1 MVKFLTKSFICHYFY
16 LIIFDKQMRSLNSF
30 ILEDKKFNS
39 FKNHLEINEA
49 VESVEASVVDNK
61 PTDILHL
68 EDSPLSWQKVGR
80 LTPEKFNDIFGGKLI
95 VICIPCTS
103 ISTFAGGVFEKDAKK
118 KDTFGYFNNGKTI
131 IVVSSITKET
141 CEVND
146 MKFAPLPIYASW
158 GHTHFLTPEIIK
170 IKTEDVIK
178 SIAALRLKVFQEH
191 GGSKLWVI
199 NKVKEFGTK
208 SSEFGWKDLF
218 KPFYNIVN
226 NYFDTYN
233 KVFDEVEEIVKKGRA
248 IEDVTKLRKGSTWNY
263 AVLNRKGYN
272 SDVRISIVGYEK
284 ATMVSYAYADWPV
297 IIHPHIISTSEF
309 HMVEHGKGISVYKI
323 TDTMYEKAAKAI
335 DKLQPALDTM
345 HSDFTQLYNKWIS
358 KFMLGEPIDFDKIE
372 DEAETNIENQAKSNG
387 DEVNKIEGA
396 KTSKEAEEIVSK
408 EVKLTPKERAAVEA
422 KMKAWHEGTRKQN
435 IKACSDGKLKINWQ
449 VCKELGYDAEV
460 KKIEDEAKSR
470 GLTLESIQ
478 IDLEDYVVND

>member
-1 MVKFLTKSFICHYFY
+1 
-16 LIIFDKQMRSLNSF
+16 MRSLKSF
-30 ILEDKKFNS
+30 ILEDKKFHS

-68 EDSPLSWQKVGR
+68 EDSPLPWQKVGR
-80 LTPEKFNDIFGGKLI
+80 LTPEKFNDIFGGKMI

-118 KDTFGYFNNGKTI
+118 KDTFGYFKNGKTI

-146 MKFAPLPIYASW
+146 MQFAPQPLYASW
-158 GHTHFLTPEIIK
+158 DHTHYSTPQNRK

-178 SIAALRLKVFQEH
+178 SIAALRLKIFQER

-199 NKVKEFGTK
+199 NKVGEFGYK
-208 SSEFGWKDLF
+208 SGIFGWKDLF
-218 KPFYNIVN
+218 KPFYSIIN

-233 KVFDEVEEIVKKGRA
+233 KVLDEVEEIVKKGRY

-263 AVLNRKGYN
+263 AVLNRRGYGSDVVFSIIGYN
-272 SDVRISIVGYEK
+272 K
-284 ATMVSYAYADWPV
+284 ATMISHAYHAWPV
-297 IIHPHIISTSEF
+297 ILHPYTVSTSEF
-309 HMVEHGKGISVYKI
+309 YMSDYGKGMSGYKI
-323 TDTMYEKAAKAI
+323 TDAVYEKAAKAI
-335 DKLQPALDTM
+335 DQLQTALDTM
-345 HSDFTQLYNKWIS
+345 NNDFEQLYNKWIS

-387 DEVNKIEGA
+387 DEINKIEGA
-396 KTSKEAEEIVSK
+396 KTAKEAEEIVSK
-408 EVKLTPKERAAVEA
+408 EVKLTPKERATVEA

-470 GLTLESIQ
+470 GLTLESVQ

>member
-1 MVKFLTKSFICHYFY
+1 
-16 LIIFDKQMRSLNSF
+16 MRSLKSF

-68 EDSPLSWQKVGR
+68 EDSPLPWQKVGR
-80 LTPEKFNDIFGGKLI
+80 LTPEKFNDIFGGKMI

-118 KDTFGYFNNGKTI
+118 KDTFGYFKNGKTI

-146 MKFAPLPIYASW
+146 MQFAPQPLYASW
-158 GHTHFLTPEIIK
+158 DHTHYSTPQNRK

-178 SIAALRLKVFQEH
+178 SIAALRLKIFQER

-199 NKVKEFGTK
+199 NKVGEFGYK
-208 SSEFGWKDLF
+208 SGIFGWKDLF
-218 KPFYNIVN
+218 KPFYSIIN

-233 KVFDEVEEIVKKGRA
+233 KVFDEVEEIVKKGRY

-263 AVLNRKGYN
+263 AILNRKGYN
-272 SDVRISIVGYEK
+272 SDVRISIVGYNK
-284 ATMVSYAYADWPV
+284 ATMVSIAYRDWPV
-297 IIHPHIISTSEF
+297 ILHPYTVSTSEF
-309 HMVEHGKGISVYKI
+309 YMADHGKGMSAYKI
-323 TDTMYEKAAKAI
+323 TDAMYEKAAKVI
-335 DKLQPALDTM
+335 DQLQPALDTM
-345 HSDFTQLYNKWIS
+345 NNDFEQLYNKWIN

-387 DEVNKIEGA
+387 DEINKIEGA
-396 KTSKEAEEIVSK
+396 KTAKEAEEIVSK
-408 EVKLTPKERAAVEA
+408 EVKLTPKERATVEA

-470 GLTLESIQ
+470 GLTLESVQ
-478 IDLEDYVVND
+478 IDLEDYAVND

>member
-1 MVKFLTKSFICHYFY
+1 MSLFLFNYINTFN
-16 LIIFDKQMRSLNSF
+16 KQMRSLKSF
-30 ILEDKKFNS
+30 ISEDKKFHS

-68 EDSPLSWQKVGR
+68 EDSPLPWQKVGR
-80 LTPEKFNDIFGGKLI
+80 LTPEKFNDIFGGKMI

-103 ISTFAGGVFEKDAKK
+103 ISTFAGGVFEMDAKK
-118 KDTFGYFNNGKTI
+118 KKYQTGYFKKGKTI

-146 MKFAPLPIYASW
+146 MEFAPLPLYASW
-158 GHTHFLTPEIIK
+158 NHTHYSSMSYDRK
-170 IKTEDVIK
+170 IKTEHVIE
-178 SIAALRLKVFQEH
+178 SIAALRLKIFQER

-199 NKVKEFGTK
+199 NKDGKFRDGI
-208 SSEFGWKDLF
+208 FGWKDLF
-218 KPFYNIVN
+218 KPFYSIIN

-233 KVFDEVEEIVKKGRA
+233 KVLDEVEEIVSKGRY
-248 IEDVTKLRKGSTWNY
+248 IEDVTKLRRGSTWNY
-263 AVLNRKGYN
+263 AVLNRKKHN
-272 SDVRISIVGYEK
+272 SDVVLSIVGYEK
-284 ATMVSYAYADWPV
+284 ATIVSHAYAAWPV
-297 IIHPHIISTSEF
+297 ILHPSSVSTSKF
-309 HMVEHGKGISVYKI
+309 YMFDAGKGMSGYKI
-323 TDTMYEKAAKAI
+323 TNAMYEKAAKVI
-335 DKLQPALDTM
+335 DQLQPALDVM
-345 HSDFTQLYNKWIS
+345 NNDFEQLYNKWIS

-372 DEAETNIENQAKSNG
+372 DEAETNIENQAKSNE
-387 DEVNKIEGA
+387 DEINKIEGA
-396 KTSKEAEEIVSK
+396 KTEKEAEEIVSK
-408 EVKLTPKERAAVEA
+408 EVKLTPKERATVEA

-470 GLTLESIQ
+470 GLTLESVQ

>member
-1 MVKFLTKSFICHYFY
+1 MRSLKSFI
-16 LIIFDKQMRSLNSF
+16 S
-30 ILEDKKFNS
+30 EDKKFHS

-68 EDSPLSWQKVGR
+68 EDSPLPWQKVGR
-80 LTPEKFNDIFGGKLI
+80 LTPEKFNDIFGGKMI

-103 ISTFAGGVFEKDAKK
+103 ISTFAGGVFEMDAKK
-118 KDTFGYFNNGKTI
+118 KKYQTGYFKKGKTI

-146 MKFAPLPIYASW
+146 MEFAPLPLYASW
-158 GHTHFLTPEIIK
+158 NHTHYSSMSYDRR
-170 IKTEDVIK
+170 IKTEHVIE
-178 SIAALRLKVFQEH
+178 SIAALRLKIFQER

-199 NKVKEFGTK
+199 NKDGKFRDGI
-208 SSEFGWKDLF
+208 FGWKDLF
-218 KPFYNIVN
+218 KPFYSIIN

-233 KVFDEVEEIVKKGRA
+233 KVLDEVEEIVSKGRY
-248 IEDVTKLRKGSTWNY
+248 IEDVTKLRRGSTWNY
-263 AVLNRKGYN
+263 TVLNRKKYN
-272 SDVRISIVGYEK
+272 SDVVLSIVGYEK
-284 ATMVSYAYADWPV
+284 ATIVSHAYAAWPV
-297 IIHPHIISTSEF
+297 ILHPSSVSTSKF
-309 HMVEHGKGISVYKI
+309 YMFDAGKGMSGYKI
-323 TDTMYEKAAKAI
+323 TNAMYEKAAKVI
-335 DKLQPALDTM
+335 DQLQPALDVM
-345 HSDFTQLYNKWIS
+345 NNDFEQLYNKWIS

-372 DEAETNIENQAKSNG
+372 DEAETNIENQAKSNE
-387 DEVNKIEGA
+387 DEINKIEGA
-396 KTSKEAEEIVSK
+396 KTEKEAEEIVSK

-470 GLTLESIQ
+470 GLTLESVQ

>member
-1 MVKFLTKSFICHYFY
+1 
-16 LIIFDKQMRSLNSF
+16 MRSLKSF
-30 ILEDKKFNS
+30 ILENSKFHS
-39 FKNHLEINEA
+39 FKNYLEINEA

-68 EDSPLSWQKVGR
+68 EDSPLPYQKIGR

-118 KDTFGYFNNGKTI
+118 KDTFGYFKNGKTI

-146 MKFAPLPIYASW
+146 MQFAPQPLYASW
-158 GHTHFLTPEIIK
+158 GHTHYSTPQNRK
-170 IKTEDVIK
+170 IKTEDVIN
-178 SIAALRLKVFQEH
+178 SIAALRLKVFQER

-199 NKVKEFGTK
+199 SNVEEFGSK
-208 SSEFGWKDLF
+208 GSIFGWKDLF
-218 KPFYNIVN
+218 KPFYNIIN
-226 NYFDTYN
+226 NYFDTYS
-233 KVFDEVEEIVKKGRA
+233 KVFDEVEEIVKKGRL

-263 AVLNRKGYN
+263 AVLNRQGYN
-272 SDVRISIVGYEK
+272 SDVRISIVGYGK
-284 ATMVSYAYADWPV
+284 ATMVSIANRDWPV
-297 IIHPHIISTSEF
+297 ILHPSMVSTSEF
-309 HMVEHGKGISVYKI
+309 YMVEQGKGMSVYKI
-323 TDTMYEKAAKAI
+323 TDAMYEKAAKAI
-335 DKLQPALDTM
+335 DQLQPALDTM
-345 HSDFTQLYNKWIS
+345 NSDFEQLYNKWIS

-372 DEAETNIENQAKSNG
+372 NEAETNIENQAKSNG
-387 DEVNKIEGA
+387 DEINKIEGA
-396 KTSKEAEEIVSK
+396 KTAKEAEEIVSK
-408 EVKLTPKERAAVEA
+408 EVKLTPKERATVEA

-435 IKACSDGKLKINWQ
+435 IKASSDGKLKINWQ

>member
-1 MVKFLTKSFICHYFY
+1 MRSLKSFI
-16 LIIFDKQMRSLNSF
+16 S
-30 ILEDKKFNS
+30 EDKKFHS

-68 EDSPLSWQKVGR
+68 EDSPLPWQKVGR
-80 LTPEKFNDIFGGKLI
+80 LTPEKFNDIFGGKMI

-103 ISTFAGGVFEKDAKK
+103 ISTFAGGVFEMDAKK
-118 KDTFGYFNNGKTI
+118 KKYQTGYFKKGKTI

-146 MKFAPLPIYASW
+146 MEFAPLSLYASW
-158 GHTHFLTPEIIK
+158 GHTHYSGANYDRR
-170 IKTEDVIK
+170 IKTEHVIE
-178 SIAALRLKVFQEH
+178 SIAALRLKIFQER

-199 NKVKEFGTK
+199 NKDGKFKNGI
-208 SSEFGWKDLF
+208 FGWKDLF
-218 KPFYNIVN
+218 KPFYSIIN
-226 NYFDTYN
+226 NYFDTYD
-233 KVFDEVEEIVKKGRA
+233 KILDEVAEIAKKGRY
-248 IEDVTKLRKGSTWNY
+248 IEDVTKLRRGSTWNY
-263 AVLNRKGYN
+263 AVFNQKYN
-272 SDVRISIVGYEK
+272 SDIVLSIVGYEK
-284 ATMVSYAYADWPV
+284 ATIVSHAYAAWPV
-297 IIHPHIISTSEF
+297 ILHPSSVSTSKF
-309 HMVEHGKGISVYKI
+309 YMFDAGKGMSGYKI
-323 TDTMYEKAAKAI
+323 TNAMYEKAAKVI
-335 DKLQPALDTM
+335 DQLQSALDVM
-345 HSDFTQLYNKWIS
+345 NNDFEQLYNKWIS

-387 DEVNKIEGA
+387 DEINKIEGA
-396 KTSKEAEEIVSK
+396 KTEKEAEEIVSK

>member
-1 MVKFLTKSFICHYFY
+1 MRSLKSFI
-16 LIIFDKQMRSLNSF
+16 S
-30 ILEDKKFNS
+30 EDKKFHS

-68 EDSPLSWQKVGR
+68 EDSPLPWQKVGR
-80 LTPEKFNDIFGGKLI
+80 LTPEKFNDIFGGKMI

-103 ISTFAGGVFEKDAKK
+103 ISTFAGGIFERDAKK
-118 KDTFGYFNNGKTI
+118 KKYQTGYFKKGKTI
-131 IVVSSITKET
+131 IVVSSITRET

-146 MKFAPLPIYASW
+146 MEFAPLPLYASW
-158 GHTHFLTPEIIK
+158 NHTHYSSMSYDRR
-170 IKTEDVIK
+170 IKTEHVIE
-178 SIAALRLKVFQEH
+178 SIAALRLKIFQER
-191 GGSKLWVI
+191 GGSKIWVI
-199 NKVKEFGTK
+199 NKDGKFRDGI
-208 SSEFGWKDLF
+208 FGWKDLF
-218 KPFYNIVN
+218 KPFYSIIN

-233 KVFDEVEEIVKKGRA
+233 KVLDEVEEIVSKGRY
-248 IEDVTKLRKGSTWNY
+248 IEDVTKLRRGSTWNY
-263 AVLNRKGYN
+263 AVLDRKKHN
-272 SDVRISIVGYEK
+272 SDVVLSIVGYEK
-284 ATMVSYAYADWPV
+284 ATIVSHAYAAWPV
-297 IIHPHIISTSEF
+297 ILHPSSVSTSKF
-309 HMVEHGKGISVYKI
+309 YMSDYGKGMSGYKI
-323 TDTMYEKAAKAI
+323 TNAVYEKAAKVI
-335 DKLQPALDTM
+335 DQLQPALDVM
-345 HSDFTQLYNKWIS
+345 NNDFEQLYNKWIS

-387 DEVNKIEGA
+387 DEINKIEGA
-396 KTSKEAEEIVSK
+396 KTEKEAEEIVSK

-478 IDLEDYVVND
+478 IDLEDYAINDFGLQFS

>member
-1 MVKFLTKSFICHYFY
+1 MRSLKSFI
-16 LIIFDKQMRSLNSF
+16 S
-30 ILEDKKFNS
+30 EDKKFHS

-68 EDSPLSWQKVGR
+68 EDSPLPWQKVGR
-80 LTPEKFNDIFGGKLI
+80 LTPEKFNDIFGGKMI

-103 ISTFAGGVFEKDAKK
+103 ISTFAGGVFEMDAKK
-118 KDTFGYFNNGKTI
+118 KKYQTGYFKKGKTI

-146 MKFAPLPIYASW
+146 MEFAPLPLYASW
-158 GHTHFLTPEIIK
+158 NHTHYSSMSYDRK
-170 IKTEDVIK
+170 IKTEHVIE
-178 SIAALRLKVFQEH
+178 SIAALRLKIFQER

-199 NKVKEFGTK
+199 NKDGKFRDGI
-208 SSEFGWKDLF
+208 FGWKDLF
-218 KPFYNIVN
+218 KPFYSIIN

-233 KVFDEVEEIVKKGRA
+233 KVLDEVEEIVSKGRY
-248 IEDVTKLRKGSTWNY
+248 IEDVTKLRRGSTWNY
-263 AVLNRKGYN
+263 AVLNRKKHN
-272 SDVRISIVGYEK
+272 SDVVLSIVGYEK
-284 ATMVSYAYADWPV
+284 ATIVSHAYAAWPV
-297 IIHPHIISTSEF
+297 ILHPSSVSTSKF
-309 HMVEHGKGISVYKI
+309 YMFDAGKGMSGYKI
-323 TDTMYEKAAKAI
+323 TNAMYEKAAKVI
-335 DKLQPALDTM
+335 DQLQPALDVM
-345 HSDFTQLYNKWIS
+345 NNDFEQLYNKWIS

-387 DEVNKIEGA
+387 DEINKIEGA
-396 KTSKEAEEIVSK
+396 KTAKEAEEIVSK

-470 GLTLESIQ
+470 GLTLESVQ
-478 IDLEDYVVND
+478 IDLEDYAIND

>member
-1 MVKFLTKSFICHYFY
+1 MRSLKSFI
-16 LIIFDKQMRSLNSF
+16 S
-30 ILEDKKFNS
+30 EDKKFHS

-68 EDSPLSWQKVGR
+68 EDSPLPWQKVGR
-80 LTPEKFNDIFGGKLI
+80 LTPEKFNDIFGGKMI

-103 ISTFAGGVFEKDAKK
+103 ISTFAGGVFERDAKK
-118 KDTFGYFNNGKTI
+118 KKYQTGYFKKGKTI

-146 MKFAPLPIYASW
+146 MEFAPLPLYASW
-158 GHTHFLTPEIIK
+158 NHTHYSSMSYDRK
-170 IKTEDVIK
+170 IKTEHVIE
-178 SIAALRLKVFQEH
+178 SIAALRLKIFQER

-199 NKVKEFGTK
+199 NKDGKFRDGI
-208 SSEFGWKDLF
+208 FGWKDLF
-218 KPFYNIVN
+218 KPFYSIIN

-233 KVFDEVEEIVKKGRA
+233 KVLDEVEEIVKKGRY
-248 IEDVTKLRKGSTWNY
+248 IEDVNKLRKGSTWNY
-263 AVLNRKGYN
+263 AVFNRKKYN
-272 SDVRISIVGYEK
+272 SDVVLSIIGYDK
-284 ATMVSYAYADWPV
+284 ATMVSHAYAAWPV
-297 IIHPHIISTSEF
+297 ILHPSSVSTYQF
-309 HMVEHGKGISVYKI
+309 YIRDLGKGMSGYKI
-323 TDTMYEKAAKAI
+323 TNAMYEKAAKVI
-335 DKLQPALDTM
+335 DQLQPALDVM
-345 HSDFTQLYNKWIS
+345 NNDFEQLYNKWIS

-372 DEAETNIENQAKSNG
+372 DEAETNIENQAKSNE
-387 DEVNKIEGA
+387 DEINKIEGA
-396 KTSKEAEEIVSK
+396 KTEKEAEEIVSK

-478 IDLEDYVVND
+478 IDLEDYAINDFGLQFS

>member
-1 MVKFLTKSFICHYFY
+1 MRSLKSFI
-16 LIIFDKQMRSLNSF
+16 S
-30 ILEDKKFNS
+30 EDKKFHS

-68 EDSPLSWQKVGR
+68 EDSPLPWQKVGR
-80 LTPEKFNDIFGGKLI
+80 LTPEKFNDIFGGKMI

-118 KDTFGYFNNGKTI
+118 KDTFGYFKNGKTI

-146 MKFAPLPIYASW
+146 MQFAPQPLYASW
-158 GHTHFLTPEIIK
+158 DHTHYSTPQNRK

-178 SIAALRLKVFQEH
+178 SIAALRLKIFQER

-199 NKVKEFGTK
+199 NKAGEFGSK
-208 SSEFGWKDLF
+208 RGIFGWEDLF
-218 KPFYNIVN
+218 KPFYSIIN

-233 KVFDEVEEIVKKGRA
+233 KVLDEVKEIVKKGRY

-263 AVLNRKGYN
+263 AVLDSKGYVN
-272 SDVRISIVGYEK
+272 DIVLSIVGYDK
-284 ATMVSYAYADWPV
+284 ATMVSHAYKAWPV
-297 IIHPHIISTSEF
+297 ILHPSSVSTSKF
-309 HMVEHGKGISVYKI
+309 YNFDAGKGMSGYKI
-323 TDTMYEKAAKAI
+323 TNAMYEKAAKVI
-335 DKLQPALDTM
+335 DQLQPALDVM
-345 HSDFTQLYNKWIS
+345 NNDFEQLYNKWIS

-387 DEVNKIEGA
+387 DEINKIEGA
-396 KTSKEAEEIVSK
+396 KTAKEAEEIVSK
-408 EVKLTPKERAAVEA
+408 EVKLTPKERATVEA
-422 KMKAWHEGTRKQN
+422 KMKAWHEGTRKEGLDFIKHNVAINVRN
-435 IKACSDGKLKINWQ
+435 I
-449 VCKELGYDAEV
+449 
-460 KKIEDEAKSR
+460 
-470 GLTLESIQ
+470 
-478 IDLEDYVVND
+478 

>member
-1 MVKFLTKSFICHYFY
+1 MRSLKSFI
-16 LIIFDKQMRSLNSF
+16 S
-30 ILEDKKFNS
+30 EDKKFHS

-68 EDSPLSWQKVGR
+68 EDSPLPWQKVGR
-80 LTPEKFNDIFGGKLI
+80 LTPEKFNDIFGGKMI

-103 ISTFAGGVFEKDAKK
+103 ISTFAGGVFEMDAKK
-118 KDTFGYFNNGKTI
+118 KKYQTGYFKKGKTI

-146 MKFAPLPIYASW
+146 MEFAPLPLYASW
-158 GHTHFLTPEIIK
+158 NHTHYSSMSYDRK
-170 IKTEDVIK
+170 IKTEHVIE
-178 SIAALRLKVFQEH
+178 SIAALRLKIFQER

-199 NKVKEFGTK
+199 NKDGKFRDGI
-208 SSEFGWKDLF
+208 FGWKDLF
-218 KPFYNIVN
+218 KPFYSIIN

-233 KVFDEVEEIVKKGRA
+233 KVLDEVEEIVSKGRY
-248 IEDVTKLRKGSTWNY
+248 IEDVTKLRRGSTWNY
-263 AVLNRKGYN
+263 AVLNRKKHN
-272 SDVRISIVGYEK
+272 SDVVLSIVGYEK
-284 ATMVSYAYADWPV
+284 ATIVSHAYAAWPV
-297 IIHPHIISTSEF
+297 ILHPSSVSTSKF
-309 HMVEHGKGISVYKI
+309 YMFDAGKGMSGYKI
-323 TDTMYEKAAKAI
+323 TNAMYEKAAKVI
-335 DKLQPALDTM
+335 DQLQPALDVM
-345 HSDFTQLYNKWIS
+345 NNDFEQLYNKWIS

-387 DEVNKIEGA
+387 DEINKIEGA
-396 KTSKEAEEIVSK
+396 KTEKEAEEIVSK

-470 GLTLESIQ
+470 GLTLESVQ
-478 IDLEDYVVND
+478 IDLEDYAIND

>member
-1 MVKFLTKSFICHYFY
+1 MRSLKSFI
-16 LIIFDKQMRSLNSF
+16 S
-30 ILEDKKFNS
+30 EDKKFHS

-68 EDSPLSWQKVGR
+68 EDSPLPWQKVGR
-80 LTPEKFNDIFGGKLI
+80 LTPEKFNDIFGGKMI

-103 ISTFAGGVFEKDAKK
+103 ISTFAGGVFERDAKAK
-118 KDTFGYFNNGKTI
+118 KFKFGYFQRGKTI
-131 IVVSSITKET
+131 IVISSITKET

-146 MKFAPLPIYASW
+146 MEFAPQPLYASW
-158 GHTHFLTPEIIK
+158 NHTHYSTSQSRYSTSQTSK

-178 SIAALRLKVFQEH
+178 SIAALRLKIFQER

-199 NKVKEFGTK
+199 NKDGEFNKRGI
-208 SSEFGWKDLF
+208 FGWKDLF
-218 KPFYNIVN
+218 KPFYSIIN

-233 KVFDEVEEIVKKGRA
+233 KVLDEVKEIVSKGRY
-248 IEDVTKLRKGSTWNY
+248 IEDVTNLRKGSTWNY
-263 AVLNRKGYN
+263 AVLDRKRYGDG
-272 SDVRISIVGYEK
+272 SDVVLSIVGYNK
-284 ATMVSYAYADWPV
+284 ATIVSHAYNAWPV
-297 IIHPHIISTSEF
+297 ILHPSSVSTYQF
-309 HMVEHGKGISVYKI
+309 YIRDLGKGMSGYKI
-323 TDTMYEKAAKAI
+323 TSAVYEKAAKAI
-335 DKLQPALDTM
+335 DQLQTALDVM
-345 HSDFTQLYNKWIS
+345 NNDFEQLYNKWIS
-358 KFMLGEPIDFDKIE
+358 KFMLGEPINFDKIE

-387 DEVNKIEGA
+387 DEINKIEGA
-396 KTSKEAEEIVSK
+396 KTEKEAEEIVSK

-478 IDLEDYVVND
+478 IDLEDYAINDFGLQFS

>member
-1 MVKFLTKSFICHYFY
+1 MRSLKSFI
-16 LIIFDKQMRSLNSF
+16 S
-30 ILEDKKFNS
+30 EDKKFHS

-68 EDSPLSWQKVGR
+68 EDSPLPWQKVGR
-80 LTPEKFNDIFGGKLI
+80 LTPEKFNDIFGGKMI

-103 ISTFAGGVFEKDAKK
+103 ISTFAGGVFEMDAKK
-118 KDTFGYFNNGKTI
+118 KKYQTGYFKKGKTI

-146 MKFAPLPIYASW
+146 MEFAPLPLYASW
-158 GHTHFLTPEIIK
+158 NHTHYSSMSYDRK
-170 IKTEDVIK
+170 IKTEHVIE
-178 SIAALRLKVFQEH
+178 SIAALRLKIFQER

-199 NKVKEFGTK
+199 NKDGKFRDGI
-208 SSEFGWKDLF
+208 FGWKDLF
-218 KPFYNIVN
+218 KPFYSIIN

-233 KVFDEVEEIVKKGRA
+233 KVLDEVEEIVSKGRY
-248 IEDVTKLRKGSTWNY
+248 IEDVTKLRRGSTWNY
-263 AVLNRKGYN
+263 AVLNRKKHN
-272 SDVRISIVGYEK
+272 SDVVLSIVGYEK
-284 ATMVSYAYADWPV
+284 ATMVSHAYAAWPV
-297 IIHPHIISTSEF
+297 ILHPSSVSTSKF
-309 HMVEHGKGISVYKI
+309 YMFDAGKGMSGYKI
-323 TDTMYEKAAKAI
+323 TNAMYEKAAKVI
-335 DKLQPALDTM
+335 DQLQPALDVM
-345 HSDFTQLYNKWIS
+345 NNDFEQLYNKWIS

-372 DEAETNIENQAKSNG
+372 DEAETNIENQAKSNE
-387 DEVNKIEGA
+387 DEINKIEGA
-396 KTSKEAEEIVSK
+396 KTEKEAEEIVSK

-478 IDLEDYVVND
+478 IDLEDYAINDFGLQFS

>member
-1 MVKFLTKSFICHYFY
+1 MRSLKSFI
-16 LIIFDKQMRSLNSF
+16 S
-30 ILEDKKFNS
+30 EDKKFHS

-68 EDSPLSWQKVGR
+68 EDSPLPWQKVGR
-80 LTPEKFNDIFGGKLI
+80 LTPEKFNDIFGGKMI

-103 ISTFAGGVFEKDAKK
+103 ISTFSGGLFEMDAKK
-118 KDTFGYFNNGKTI
+118 KKYQTGYFKKGKTI

-146 MKFAPLPIYASW
+146 MEFAPLPLYASW
-158 GHTHFLTPEIIK
+158 NHTHYSSMSYDRK
-170 IKTEDVIK
+170 IKTEHVIE
-178 SIAALRLKVFQEH
+178 SIAALRLKIFQER

-199 NKVKEFGTK
+199 NKDGKFRDGI
-208 SSEFGWKDLF
+208 FGWKDLF
-218 KPFYNIVN
+218 KPFYSIIN

-233 KVFDEVEEIVKKGRA
+233 KVLDEVEEIVSKGRY
-248 IEDVTKLRKGSTWNY
+248 IEDVTKLRRGSTWNY
-263 AVLNRKGYN
+263 AVLNRKKHN
-272 SDVRISIVGYEK
+272 SDVILSIVGYEK
-284 ATMVSYAYADWPV
+284 ATIVSHAYAAWPV
-297 IIHPHIISTSEF
+297 ILHPSSVSTSKF
-309 HMVEHGKGISVYKI
+309 YMFDAGKGMSGYKI
-323 TDTMYEKAAKAI
+323 TNAMYEKAAKVI
-335 DKLQPALDTM
+335 GQLQPALDVM
-345 HSDFTQLYNKWIS
+345 NNDFEQLYNKWIS

-387 DEVNKIEGA
+387 DEINKIEGA
-396 KTSKEAEEIVSK
+396 KTEKEAEEIVSK

-470 GLTLESIQ
+470 GLTLESVQ
-478 IDLEDYVVND
+478 IDLEDYVVNDFGLQFS

>member
-1 MVKFLTKSFICHYFY
+1 MRSLKSFI
-16 LIIFDKQMRSLNSF
+16 S
-30 ILEDKKFNS
+30 EDKKFHS

-68 EDSPLSWQKVGR
+68 EDSPLPWQKVGR
-80 LTPEKFNDIFGGKLI
+80 LTPEKFNDIFGGKMI

-103 ISTFAGGVFEKDAKK
+103 ISTFAGGVFEMDAKK
-118 KDTFGYFNNGKTI
+118 KKYQTGYFKKGKTI

-146 MKFAPLPIYASW
+146 MEFAPLPLYASW
-158 GHTHFLTPEIIK
+158 NHTHYSSMSYDRR
-170 IKTEDVIK
+170 IKTEHVIE
-178 SIAALRLKVFQEH
+178 SIAALRLKIFQER

-199 NKVKEFGTK
+199 NKDGKFRDGI
-208 SSEFGWKDLF
+208 FGWKDLF
-218 KPFYNIVN
+218 KPFYSIIN
-226 NYFDTYN
+226 NYFGTYN
-233 KVFDEVEEIVKKGRA
+233 KVLDEVEEIVSKGRY
-248 IEDVTKLRKGSTWNY
+248 IEDVTKLRRGSTWNY
-263 AVLNRKGYN
+263 AVLNRKKHN
-272 SDVRISIVGYEK
+272 SDVVLSIVGYEK
-284 ATMVSYAYADWPV
+284 ATIVSHAYAAWPV
-297 IIHPHIISTSEF
+297 ILHPSSVSTSKF
-309 HMVEHGKGISVYKI
+309 YMFDAGKGMSGYKI
-323 TDTMYEKAAKAI
+323 TNAMYEKAAKVI
-335 DKLQPALDTM
+335 DQLQPALDVM
-345 HSDFTQLYNKWIS
+345 NNDFEQLYNKWIS

-372 DEAETNIENQAKSNG
+372 DEAETNIENQAKSNE
-387 DEVNKIEGA
+387 DEINKIEGA
-396 KTSKEAEEIVSK
+396 KTEKEAEEIVSK

>member
-1 MVKFLTKSFICHYFY
+1 MRSLKSFI
-16 LIIFDKQMRSLNSF
+16 S
-30 ILEDKKFNS
+30 EDKKFHS

-68 EDSPLSWQKVGR
+68 EDSPLPWQKVGR
-80 LTPEKFNDIFGGKLI
+80 LTPEKFNDIFGGKMI

-103 ISTFAGGVFEKDAKK
+103 ISTFAGGVFERDAKK
-118 KDTFGYFNNGKTI
+118 KKYQTGYFKKGKTI

-146 MKFAPLPIYASW
+146 MEFAPLPLYASW
-158 GHTHFLTPEIIK
+158 NHTHYSSMGYDRR
-170 IKTEDVIK
+170 IKTEHVIE
-178 SIAALRLKVFQEH
+178 SIAALRLKIFQER

-199 NKVKEFGTK
+199 NKDGKFRNGI
-208 SSEFGWKDLF
+208 FGWKDLF
-218 KPFYNIVN
+218 KPFYSIIN

-233 KVFDEVEEIVKKGRA
+233 KVLDEVEEIVKKGRY

-263 AVLNRKGYN
+263 TVFNRKKYN
-272 SDVRISIVGYEK
+272 SDVVLSIVGYDK
-284 ATMVSYAYADWPV
+284 ATMVSHAYNAWPV
-297 IIHPHIISTSEF
+297 ILHPSSVSTSKF
-309 HMVEHGKGISVYKI
+309 YMADYGKGMSGYKI
-323 TDTMYEKAAKAI
+323 TNAMYEKAAKVI
-335 DKLQPALDTM
+335 DQLQPALDVM
-345 HSDFTQLYNKWIS
+345 NNDFEQLYNKWIS

-387 DEVNKIEGA
+387 DEINKIEGA
-396 KTSKEAEEIVSK
+396 KTEKEAEEIVSK

>member
-1 MVKFLTKSFICHYFY
+1 MRSLKSFI
-16 LIIFDKQMRSLNSF
+16 S
-30 ILEDKKFNS
+30 EDKKFHS

-68 EDSPLSWQKVGR
+68 EDSPLPWQKVGR
-80 LTPEKFNDIFGGKLI
+80 LTPEKFNDIFGGKMI

-103 ISTFAGGVFEKDAKK
+103 ISTFAGGVFERDAKK
-118 KDTFGYFNNGKTI
+118 KKYQTGYFKTGKTI

-146 MKFAPLPIYASW
+146 MSFAPLPLYASW
-158 GHTHFLTPEIIK
+158 NHTHYSSINYDKK
-170 IKTEDVIK
+170 IKTEHVIE
-178 SIAALRLKVFQEH
+178 SIAALRLKIFQER

-199 NKVKEFGTK
+199 NKDGKFTNGR
-208 SSEFGWKDLF
+208 FGWKDLF
-218 KPFYNIVN
+218 KPFYNIIN

-233 KVFDEVEEIVKKGRA
+233 KVLDEVEEIVSKGRY
-248 IEDVTKLRKGSTWNY
+248 IEDVTKLRRGSTWNY
-263 AVLNRKGYN
+263 TVLDRKKHN
-272 SDVRISIVGYEK
+272 SDVVLSIIGYDK
-284 ATMVSYAYADWPV
+284 ATMVSHAYNAWPV
-297 IIHPHIISTSEF
+297 ILHPSSVSTSKF
-309 HMVEHGKGISVYKI
+309 YMSDYGKGMSGYKI
-323 TDTMYEKAAKAI
+323 TNAMYEKAAKVI
-335 DKLQPALDTM
+335 GQLQPALDVM
-345 HSDFTQLYNKWIS
+345 NNDFEQLYNKWIS

-387 DEVNKIEGA
+387 DEINKIEGA
-396 KTSKEAEEIVSK
+396 KTEKEAEEIVSK
-408 EVKLTPKERAAVEA
+408 EVNLTPKERATIEA

-449 VCKELGYDAEV
+449 VCKELGYGAEV

-470 GLTLESIQ
+470 GLTLESVQ
-478 IDLEDYVVND
+478 IDLEDYAINDFGLQFS

>member
-1 MVKFLTKSFICHYFY
+1 MRSLKSFI
-16 LIIFDKQMRSLNSF
+16 S
-30 ILEDKKFNS
+30 EDKKFHS

-68 EDSPLSWQKVGR
+68 EDSPLPWQKVGR
-80 LTPEKFNDIFGGKLI
+80 LTPEKFNDIFGGKMI

-103 ISTFAGGVFEKDAKK
+103 ISTFAGGIFERDAKK
-118 KDTFGYFNNGKTI
+118 KKYQTGYFKKGKTI

-146 MKFAPLPIYASW
+146 MEFAPLPLYASW
-158 GHTHFLTPEIIK
+158 NHTHYSSMSYDRK
-170 IKTEDVIK
+170 IKTEHVIE
-178 SIAALRLKVFQEH
+178 SIAALRLKIFQER

-199 NKVKEFGTK
+199 NKDGKFRDGI
-208 SSEFGWKDLF
+208 FGWKDLF
-218 KPFYNIVN
+218 KPFYSIIN

-233 KVFDEVEEIVKKGRA
+233 KVLDEVEEIVSKGRY
-248 IEDVTKLRKGSTWNY
+248 IEDVTKLRRGSTWNY
-263 AVLNRKGYN
+263 TVLNRKKHN
-272 SDVRISIVGYEK
+272 SDVVLSIVGYEK
-284 ATMVSYAYADWPV
+284 ATIVSHAYAAWPV
-297 IIHPHIISTSEF
+297 ILHPSSVSTSKF
-309 HMVEHGKGISVYKI
+309 YMFDAGKGMSGYKI
-323 TDTMYEKAAKAI
+323 TNAMYEKAAKVI
-335 DKLQPALDTM
+335 DQLQPALDVM
-345 HSDFTQLYNKWIS
+345 NNDFEQLYNKWIS

-372 DEAETNIENQAKSNG
+372 DEAETNIENQAKSNE
-387 DEVNKIEGA
+387 DEINKIEGA
-396 KTSKEAEEIVSK
+396 KTEKEAEEIVSK

>member
-1 MVKFLTKSFICHYFY
+1 MRSLKSFI
-16 LIIFDKQMRSLNSF
+16 S
-30 ILEDKKFNS
+30 EDKKFHS

-49 VESVEASVVDNK
+49 IESVEASVVDNK

-68 EDSPLSWQKVGR
+68 EDSPLPWQKVGR
-80 LTPEKFNDIFGGKLI
+80 LTPEKFNDIFGGKII

-103 ISTFAGGVFEKDAKK
+103 ISTFAGGVFEMDAKK
-118 KDTFGYFNNGKTI
+118 KKYQTGYFKKGKTI

-146 MKFAPLPIYASW
+146 MEFAPLPLYASW
-158 GHTHFLTPEIIK
+158 NHTHYSSMSYDRK
-170 IKTEDVIK
+170 IKTEHVIE
-178 SIAALRLKVFQEH
+178 SIAALRLKIFQER

-199 NKVKEFGTK
+199 NKDGKFKDGI
-208 SSEFGWKDLF
+208 FGWKDLF
-218 KPFYNIVN
+218 KPFYSIIN

-233 KVFDEVEEIVKKGRA
+233 KVLDEVEEIVSKGRY
-248 IEDVTKLRKGSTWNY
+248 IEDVTKLRRGSTWNY
-263 AVLNRKGYN
+263 AVLNRKKHN
-272 SDVRISIVGYEK
+272 SDVVLSIVGYEK
-284 ATMVSYAYADWPV
+284 ATIVSHAYAAWPV
-297 IIHPHIISTSEF
+297 ILHPSSVSTSKF
-309 HMVEHGKGISVYKI
+309 YMFDAGKGMSGYKI
-323 TDTMYEKAAKAI
+323 TNAMYEKAAKVI
-335 DKLQPALDTM
+335 DQLQPALDVM
-345 HSDFTQLYNKWIS
+345 NNDFEQLYNKWIS

-372 DEAETNIENQAKSNG
+372 DEAETNIENQAKSNE
-387 DEVNKIEGA
+387 DEINKIEGA
-396 KTSKEAEEIVSK
+396 KTEKEAEEIVSK

-470 GLTLESIQ
+470 GLTLESVQ